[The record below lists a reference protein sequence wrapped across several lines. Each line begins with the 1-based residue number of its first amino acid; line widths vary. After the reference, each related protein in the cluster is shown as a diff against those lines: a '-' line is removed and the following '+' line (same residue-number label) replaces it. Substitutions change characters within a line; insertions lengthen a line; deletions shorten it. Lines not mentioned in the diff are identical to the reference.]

1 MVVQLKGSSWKWHS
15 VLGAAVKLDTWRG
28 GDQVLPWS
36 ISCRSSKYWVQMLIT
51 VQNMRF
57 KAKTILGERCI
68 GLREK
73 AKNGC
78 CLGWTKIPKSFQN
91 LMASWYILYQH
102 GYRPFLQK
110 KWFFLH
116 FPHLATTL
124 KKMPFLH
131 SKNGAKIYKNRF
143 LAIKSCRNML

>member
-1 MVVQLKGSSWKWHS
+1 MGGGRGLSSKSLLKGPFFLQPSLMYFHGHAPGTVLSLDKMRFSTFS
-15 VLGAAVKLDTWRG
+15 VLCFTSRLT
-28 GDQVLPWS
+28 VLSFTSRWTAE
-36 ISCRSSKYWVQMLIT
+36 M
-51 VQNMRF
+51 
-57 KAKTILGERCI
+57 ECI
-68 GLREK
+68 
-73 AKNGC
+73 
-78 CLGWTKIPKSFQN
+78 LGWTKIPKSFQN